1 MVSADV
7 QTLTDSNFRA
17 EVLGDDGLVLVDFWA
32 AWCGPCRRLGPIVDA
47 VATDLRGQVKVGKL
61 NVDENPEIA
70 NHFAVRSIP
79 TVMLFKG
86 GRVVE
91 TIVGLV
97 EKQHLTHAIAGHLS

>member
-1 MVSADV
+1 MGPADV
-7 QTLTDSNFRA
+7 QTITDSTFRG
-17 EVLGDDGLVLVDFWA
+17 EVLEDGGLVLVDFWA

-61 NVDENPEIA
+61 NVDENPETM

-79 TVMLFKG
+79 TLMLFKR

-97 EKQHLTHAIAGHLS
+97 EKQHLTHAIAEHLS